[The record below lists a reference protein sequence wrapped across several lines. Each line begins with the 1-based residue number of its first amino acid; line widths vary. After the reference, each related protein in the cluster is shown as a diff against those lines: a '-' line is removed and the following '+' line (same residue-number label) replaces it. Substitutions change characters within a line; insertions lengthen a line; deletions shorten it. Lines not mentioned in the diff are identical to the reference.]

1 MHFCF
6 CRGAAVTQPQ
16 GGEAYAS
23 EWCGVT
29 DEICLA
35 RVVLWS
41 SGAFWCPALQRCCCC
56 ASALGRGGGVLSEW
70 RLVLP
75 CLARVG
81 LCFFGFSD
89 GWCLVAAIAVYG
101 GSVNSKRVGCHPYK
115 CNIYIR
121 CMPLALPWS
130 SGIPR
135 GLNACLPQTPRRQ
148 DRITSYPNG
157 IRIVS

>member
-1 MHFCF
+1 MI
-6 CRGAAVTQPQ
+6 QPQ

-35 RVVLWS
+35 RVVLRS

-56 ASALGRGGGVLSEW
+56 ASALGRGGAVLSEW

-81 LCFFGFSD
+81 LCFFGFS
-89 GWCLVAAIAVYG
+89 GAWCLVAAIAVYG
-101 GSVNSKRVGCHPYK
+101 GVSTAGVLGVTPTSTTYIFGACRVPCLG
-115 CNIYIR
+115 
-121 CMPLALPWS
+121 
-130 SGIPR
+130 PR
-135 GLNACLPQTPRRQ
+135 GFLV
-148 DRITSYPNG
+148 D
-157 IRIVS
+157 